1 MTYLGQSLCQL
12 GREQVPEQRLPSGG
26 PALDKD
32 GRALVLWPCTVTG
45 GGYPE
50 EIMPEVTS
58 HSLQLSSGDL
68 FLKEDLSYAS
78 VFITRENLS
87 VEGSGKLMLV

>member
-1 MTYLGQSLCQL
+1 M
-12 GREQVPEQRLPSGG
+12 
-26 PALDKD
+26 DKD

-50 EIMPEVTS
+50 KIMPEVTLP
-58 HSLQLSSGDL
+58 SLQLSSRGL

-78 VFITRENLS
+78 LCLSQGKNLS
-87 VEGSGKLMLV
+87 VEGSGKLMLVSVNSHPENSNVGSQI